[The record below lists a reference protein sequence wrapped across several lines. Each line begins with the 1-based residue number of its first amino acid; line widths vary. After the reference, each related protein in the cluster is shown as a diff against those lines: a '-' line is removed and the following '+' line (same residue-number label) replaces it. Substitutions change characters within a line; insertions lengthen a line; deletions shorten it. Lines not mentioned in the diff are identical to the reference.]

1 MSEVLYISCLRFLL
15 QLLISES
22 IYVLGFPRRD
32 RFPIRLGLGLIACT
46 VSASL
51 WYFLIDALFSWQGL
65 VQVIYYFGLYGM
77 TLLLMRGCF
86 QASPLQI
93 LYAGTGG
100 YATEHLA
107 FSIERLLRYATGF
120 GLNPET
126 LLVDNLVFRFLIYVL
141 TAILLYFLIVKPNHE
156 ERDLTYQEARRRI
169 ILTSMVLMAVAIIL
183 SVYCRQPG
191 KIPSEVFFLIYGGAF
206 CWAILQ
212 ITFGLLRENKMT
224 MDREMMEQLFQIS
237 NQQQKNSQETI
248 DIINRKCHDL
258 KHQIRAMQDQS
269 GEWADYLHEMQE
281 AVSAMGTVY
290 HTGNKALDYILQEKA
305 LLFQKYHIVF
315 SCQADGATL
324 ASMRS
329 PDIYALFGNILDN
342 AWESVLKEPE
352 EERIISLLIR
362 RTGEGMT
369 TIHLE
374 NQCSNKVIFEDGLP
388 LTNKEDKIH
397 HGFGVRSVRS
407 IARQYHGEVL
417 MRSEGGLFVTDI
429 LLVPD
434 IPASADYT

>member
-1 MSEVLYISCLRFLL
+1 MNKVLYISCLRFLL

-22 IYVLGFPRRD
+22 IYVLDFPRRD
-32 RFPIRLGLGLIACT
+32 KFPLRLGLGLAST
-46 VSASL
+46 VCAASL
-51 WYFLIDALFSWQGL
+51 WYFLWDRLFTWQGII
-65 VQVIYYFGLYGM
+65 QVIYYFGLYGM
-77 TLLLMRGCF
+77 TLLLMIGCF

-120 GLNPET
+120 GTSPSN

-141 TAILLYFLIVKPNHE
+141 TAALLYLLIVKPNHE
-156 ERDLTYQEARRRI
+156 EKSLTYQETRQRI
-169 ILTSMVLMAVAIIL
+169 IITSMVLMAVAIIL
-183 SVYCRQPG
+183 SVYCRMPG
-191 KIPSEVFFLIYGGAF
+191 AVPSEVYFLIYGGAF

-258 KHQIRAMQDQS
+258 KHQIRLIQS
-269 GEWADYLHEMQE
+269 QSAEWDDYLQEMQE
-281 AVSAMGTVY
+281 AVSAMGAVY

-305 LLFQKYHIVF
+305 LLFQKYNIVF
-315 SCQADGATL
+315 TCQADGSAI
-324 ASMRS
+324 AFMRS

-342 AWESVLKEPE
+342 AWESVLKESE
-352 EERIISLLIR
+352 DQRIISLLIR

-369 TIHLE
+369 MIHLE
-374 NQCSNKVIFEDGLP
+374 NQCSSKVLFDDGLP

-417 MRSEGGLFVTDI
+417 MREEGGLFVTDI

-434 IPASADYT
+434 LPTR